1 MNYAYSREWWI
12 ALCIYL
18 YMCIILLFLY
28 SHWHISL
35 FSHTVPQIFLF
46 WVHLISPNIPF
57 ESNIYLF
64 FPILRIELKSHI
76 YQKSSLSLSHI
87 LKPNFHLC
95 IFVLAYCIE
104 SLCVTWSELELT
116 LYARWVWNLQFPCL
130 RLSSRWDSRHCHL
143 NLPQTLLK

>member
-1 MNYAYSREWWI
+1 MHLFI
-12 ALCIYL
+12 HV
-18 YMCIILLFLY
+18 IILLFSY
-28 SHWHISL
+28 SHWHIAH
-35 FSHTVPQIFLF
+35 FTFFTHCPPIFLF

-57 ESNIYLF
+57 ESKIYLF

-87 LKPNFHLC
+87 LKPNFQLS

-116 LYARWVWNLQFPCL
+116 LYAKWVWNLQFPCL
-130 RLSSRWDSRHCHL
+130 RLSSRWDTRHYHL
-143 NLPQTLLK
+143 NLLQTLLK